1 LFTPTIAKYLYQHR
15 FIFKTQKPETMKQ
28 VKRLLLLGIL
38 IAGFA
43 AHSIA
48 QDEKTLPEVKVIAN
62 TYKYLRAVDN
72 KDMPPPVKLL
82 ERKAAEFDIKNS
94 EYYDDDNVTYYVSFY
109 LPEGFVL
116 AVYDQDGKLLR
127 TAERYKNIA
136 LPPAITKAVGKRYPN
151 WSISKDV
158 YLVTYEDAS
167 GAKRDYKLILQ
178 NGSKRIRAKLNEEG
192 TFLD

>member
-1 LFTPTIAKYLYQHR
+1 
-15 FIFKTQKPETMKQ
+15 MKQ
-28 VKRLLLLGIL
+28 VKLVLLLGIL
-38 IAGFA
+38 VAVSA
-43 AHSIA
+43 TPAIA

-82 ERKAAEFDIKNS
+82 ERKAAEYDIKKS

-127 TAERYKNIA
+127 TAERYKNIP

-151 WSISKDV
+151 WSISKDI
-158 YLVTYEDAS
+158 YLVTYEDAN

>member
-1 LFTPTIAKYLYQHR
+1 
-15 FIFKTQKPETMKQ
+15 MKH
-28 VKRLLLLGIL
+28 VKSFLLLGVL
-38 IAGFA
+38 A
-43 AHSIA
+43 AAAATHSMA

-72 KDMPPPVKLL
+72 REMPPPVKLL
-82 ERKAAEFDIKNS
+82 ERKAAEYDIKNS

-127 TAERYKNIA
+127 TAERYKNIP
-136 LPPAITKAVGKRYPN
+136 LPTGITKAVGKRYPN
-151 WSISKDV
+151 WSISKDI
-158 YLVTYEDAS
+158 YLVTYEDAN

-178 NGSKRIRAKLNEEG
+178 NGNKRIRAKLDEQG